1 MAGDNP
7 SLVRTL
13 LGKLL
18 FVLGVLILLAFLAWA
33 ILKIVPKIVS
43 SIAGVG
49 GSVSGLFSSSD
60 VAASFSPQNVSS
72 GETSTLK
79 WDYDG
84 SEAGEFSLAYDCVEG
99 VTVSMQKGGTTKTL
113 ECDTDYSLG
122 TKDGSAKITPKL
134 AEKDA
139 LADVDF
145 RVIFEAEDSKKLG
158 EDRALLTVTS
168 GDADLGDVEDG
179 EEAATEGTVD
189 AGSKSTGSTSYVSSA
204 PADLVISN
212 PQESNGRLTFTVAN
226 QGGKTSGVWYFSYST
241 PTSPQ
246 DVFLSPAM
254 MSLAPGDALGVT
266 VRFGEV
272 EDGRH
277 TVTVSVD
284 PHNQISEASES
295 NNSIAVRVDGEG
307 NDDSNDSHGDDD
319 ANLEIRNLES
329 GRMDGSKFREDDS
342 IDEDDEAAI
351 RFTVENTGDEDTG
364 TWRYEVT
371 LPGDDYRSGKQS
383 SLDPGEEQEIVVE
396 FDELD
401 SGAYTIKVELD
412 PDDDVDE
419 EDEKDNDDSV
429 KLKVTD

>member
-60 VAASFSPQNVSS
+60 VSASLSPQNVAT
-72 GETSTLK
+72 GEDSTLK

-99 VTVSMQKGGTTKTL
+99 VTVSMLKGGVTKTL
-113 ECDTDYSLG
+113 VCDTDYSLG
-122 TKDGSAKITPKL
+122 TKDGSAKLTPKL

-145 RVIFEAEDSKKLG
+145 RVTFEDEDGKKIG

-189 AGSKSTGSTSYVSSA
+189 TGSKSTGSTSYVSSA

-226 QGGKTSGVWYFSYST
+226 QGGKASGIWYFSYST

-254 MSLAPGDALGVT
+254 MSLAPGDALGLT

-295 NNSIAVRVDGEG
+295 NNSIAVRVDG
-307 NDDSNDSHGDDD
+307 DDSGSSNNGGNDD

-342 IDEDDEAAI
+342 IDENDEAAV

-371 LPGDDYRSGKQS
+371 LPGDDYRSGKQD
-383 SLDPGEEQEIVVE
+383 SLDPGEEQEIVVS

-401 SGAYTIKVELD
+401 ADDYTIKVVVD
-412 PDDDVDE
+412 SDDDVDE
-419 EDEKDNDDSV
+419 EDEHDNDDSV
-429 KLKVTD
+429 KLEVND